1 MSNILFG
8 VCIILPVLCIG
19 SGCYFIRQEQKKCD
33 ILSIVLISVGLALIA
48 FYTLPNTSD
57 DLQRHFDV
65 MGSYQNHSIMV
76 IFHSGYSL
84 VYLNNLIMY
93 IIGSIPKIV

>member
-48 FYTLPNTSD
+48 FYCVQGLFMS
-57 DLQRHFDV
+57 R
-65 MGSYQNHSIMV
+65 
-76 IFHSGYSL
+76 
-84 VYLNNLIMY
+84 LNRL
-93 IIGSIPKIV
+93 